1 MSYTIKGKVLRVG
14 DSIAV
19 TERMTK
25 RAIVVETND
34 NPKYPQV
41 NEVEFT
47 GDRCTLLDGISPG
60 DTVEIEFSLRGRE
73 WTSPKGEIKVFN
85 TLSGWKIDHA
95 GAGRHASP
103 PPPAANPDD
112 DLPFATAAIGHE
124 PSAVWRHFR

>member
-34 NPKYPQV
+34 NPKYPQI

-47 GDRCTLLDGISPG
+47 GDRCALLDGISPG
-60 DTVEIEFSLRGRE
+60 
-73 WTSPKGEIKVFN
+73 
-85 TLSGWKIDHA
+85 WKIDHT

-103 PPPAANPDD
+103 PPPPAGPDD
-112 DLPFATAAIGHE
+112 DSLPF
-124 PSAVWRHFR
+124 